1 MNIADIFVLS
11 TDAKPCSSD
20 YQGASVHAYSLV
32 RSGKQMEAEAF
43 IAQQVMHQV
52 EEVVVTYLEKRA
64 GSDKALIEKIR
75 KELPDHAT
83 DMAVQ
88 LARWFATYDIMSMD
102 EEERGMARAY
112 TYALEDVH
120 MRHWYSYVDPEGIEP
135 SRRRASSKRKPV
147 RIYNQLLTNRL
158 KEYG

>member
-1 MNIADIFVLS
+1 MNIDDIFVLS
-11 TDAKPCSSD
+11 TDAKPCSHD

-32 RSGKQMEAEAF
+32 RSGKRMEAEAF
-43 IAQQVMHQV
+43 IARQIMHQV
-52 EEVVVTYLEKRA
+52 EEVVITHLERRA
-64 GSDKALIEKIR
+64 NPDRGLIEKIR
-75 KELPDHAT
+75 RELPDHAT

-88 LARWFATYDIMSMD
+88 LARWFVKYDIMSTD

-120 MRHWYSYVDPEGIEP
+120 MRHWYTYVDPEGIEP
-135 SRRRASSKRKPV
+135 SRRRASGKRKAA
-147 RIYNQLLTNRL
+147 RIYNRLLTTRL